1 MSVNL
6 LASKTIPLSR
16 LLGALALLVSILGG
30 YGLLL
35 HAKWQLLE
43 EALAGNSAGHAAQ
56 HLLLIP
62 LLPITA
68 VVAMALVIP
77 LFVYVGNYAAF
88 ASLALPRPDHYVQLL
103 FRVYRQW
110 LSAGGKLKDKDL

>member
-1 MSVNL
+1 MSSEAPNRALMSANL

-43 EALAGNSAGHAAQ
+43 EALAGNTAGQAAQ
-56 HLLLIP
+56 HLL
-62 LLPITA
+62 
-68 VVAMALVIP
+68 
-77 LFVYVGNYAAF
+77 
-88 ASLALPRPDHYVQLL
+88 
-103 FRVYRQW
+103 
-110 LSAGGKLKDKDL
+110 